1 MKFYNGGCK
10 GLMIAITFILIIS
23 LAGCMSTVNTP
34 ATDVAEKETSES
46 FPVTITDDL
55 GRKVT
60 IKTEPKRIVSL
71 APSNTEILFFL
82 GLGDRVV
89 GDTTY
94 CDHPEEAKLITKIGG
109 FKDPSLEKI
118 VVLKPD
124 LILATGMHE
133 QLIKGLEDAGLDVL
147 VIKPNTIEGI
157 INTFQLV
164 GRAAGVEDKAV
175 ILTKDLKDRV
185 NAVSEKTGK
194 IPANER
200 PTVYYE
206 MWYEPLMS
214 VGRDSMVGQIIEL
227 AGGINIADDCIE
239 QYPQLSEEVIVAK
252 NPEVMINSYGHDAK
266 IITPEEIAARK
277 GWQEIAFVKNNR
289 IYTIDS
295 DCLTI
300 AGPRI
305 VEGLEKMAEYLY
317 PELFK

>member
-1 MKFYNGGCK
+1 MIIFIVSLSGCK
-10 GLMIAITFILIIS
+10 GSVNLQS
-23 LAGCMSTVNTP
+23 LSDKPKDNT
-34 ATDVAEKETSES
+34 S
-46 FPVTITDDL
+46 FPVTITDDM

-60 IKTEPKRIVSL
+60 LKTEPKRIVSL

-89 GDTTY
+89 GVTSY
-94 CDHPEEAKLITKIGG
+94 CDYPEEAKLITKIGG

-118 VVLKPD
+118 VILKPD
-124 LILATGMHE
+124 LVLATGMHE

-147 VIKPNTIEGI
+147 VIKPNTIEEI
-157 INTFQLV
+157 LNTMQLV
-164 GRAAGVEDKAV
+164 GRAAGVEDKAAT
-175 ILTKDLKDRV
+175 LTKDLKDRV

-206 MWYEPLMS
+206 LWYEPLMS
-214 VGRDSMVGQIIEL
+214 VGKGTMIGQIIEL
-227 AGGINIADDCIE
+227 AGGINVTAGSAE
-239 QYPQLSEEVIVAK
+239 QYPQLSEEVIVMK
-252 NPEVMINSYGHDAK
+252 NPEVMVNSYGHDAK
-266 IITPEEIAARK
+266 KITPEEIAARK
-277 GWQEIAFVKNNR
+277 GWKEISFVKNYR

-305 VEGLEKMAEYLY
+305 VEGLEKMAQYLY

>member
-1 MKFYNGGCK
+1 MISLSGCK
-10 GLMIAITFILIIS
+10 G
-23 LAGCMSTVNTP
+23 TVNTKS
-34 ATDVAEKETSES
+34 TDVKTKETSAS
-46 FPVTITDDL
+46 FPLTITDDL

-60 IKTEPKRIVSL
+60 IEKEPKRIVSL

-89 GDTTY
+89 GVTSY
-94 CDHPEEAKLITKIGG
+94 CDYPEEAKLITKIGG

-118 VVLKPD
+118 VILKPD

-147 VIKPNTIEGI
+147 VVKPNTIEEI
-157 INTFQLV
+157 INTIQFV

-200 PTVYYE
+200 LTVYYE

-214 VGRDSMVGQIIEL
+214 VGRSSMIGQIIEL
-227 AGGINIADDCIE
+227 AGGINVTDGCAE
-239 QYPQLSEEVIVAK
+239 QYPQISEEVIIKK
-252 NPEVMINSYGHDAK
+252 NPQVMVNSYGHDAK
-266 IITPEEIAARK
+266 KITPEEIAGRK
-277 GWQEIAFVKNNR
+277 GWKEISFIKNNR
-289 IYTIDS
+289 IYTIES

-305 VEGLEKMAEYLY
+305 VEGLEMMAKYLY
-317 PELFK
+317 PELFKN